1 MGPTHYSAFGG
12 SFLKALE
19 NRTLK
24 PVWTPIRGLISV
36 VSRKCSLLPIQI
48 HYAAGEF
55 ASRSFYGHWWPG
67 LEEKPWVQWLV
78 LSSFSSGCSLS
89 RGLGAGFWKQQ
100 VCNGCLLDKLS
111 QAKRLQLSM
120 AQPFPA
126 SLSKIII
133 FSKGQCE
140 KETLSIRGGWNVI
153 ASWRRNCPHR
163 SNMHLGTQSLRPSCP
178 WHTAIISLWSTVTPE
193 LFSGICVYGK
203 SLLFMQLDLCLSL
216 FDTKII
222 DTLCFAKN

>member
-1 MGPTHYSAFGG
+1 MLLGNLLPEASMDTGDQDWKKSP
-12 SFLKALE
+12 E
-19 NRTLK
+19 CN
-24 PVWTPIRGLISV
+24 GL
-36 VSRKCSLLPIQI
+36 CSLLSPLD
-48 HYAAGEF
+48 A
-55 ASRSFYGHWWPG
+55 P
-67 LEEKPWVQWLV
+67 
-78 LSSFSSGCSLS
+78 S